1 MSLFDAYYRERGVRV
16 PARGR
21 TLSWVKGRW
30 SPRASHRRDWGFRT
44 KRPSLG
50 LRSKSGGQRQMRK
63 RDCGR
68 CVRVRIGL
76 GGLTVFEAIL
86 KDVKKID
93 NRTHGGTEAAAGI
106 GLDERILL

>member
-1 MSLFDAYYRERGVRV
+1 VSDACACAEDY
-16 PARGR
+16 
-21 TLSWVKGRW
+21 
-30 SPRASHRRDWGFRT
+30 
-44 KRPSLG
+44 
-50 LRSKSGGQRQMRK
+50 
-63 RDCGR
+63 
-68 CVRVRIGL
+68 